1 MKKKWRRAN
10 NYDPYKRLAAAII
23 HKACRDYSH
32 LCQRLESPYLKADV
46 AEGLEVEGNNVEA
59 FLLDPLNVYVNYLG
73 IDSDVIED
81 YIMLRGKEAEQWPA
95 ALNKSINGIL

>member
-1 MKKKWRRAN
+1 MNKKWRKAN
-10 NYDPYKRLAAAII
+10 NYDPYKRLAAAVI
-23 HKACRDYSH
+23 HKACRDYWH

-46 AEGLEVEGNNVEA
+46 AEGLEVECNNVEG

-81 YIMLRGKEAEQWPA
+81 YIMLRGAEAEKWPVE
-95 ALNKSINGIL
+95 LKQDID